1 MFHLQIVSTV
11 ESAQRNFRF
20 LQFHKGRT
28 NLTDMIIPVDQKYIF
43 FLVKPANQKTEL
55 STRLSSSRCP
65 EGKALQVELS

>member
-43 FLVKPANQKTEL
+43 FWLNQQTKKQ
-55 STRLSSSRCP
+55 SFPHDC
-65 EGKALQVELS
+65 LQVVALRARLCKWN